1 MTLIEYFQNVVKF
14 ILDSRKVVALTGD
27 GISSVRGF
35 PHLEPS
41 QGSWKVVDPKTITSK
56 FFKDYPSAFW
66 RFQLEVIRAALNAQP
81 SEAHYALAELE
92 RLGKLRS
99 IITQS
104 VDGLHLKAG
113 SRNVIELYGNVRE
126 ALCTNC
132 GKVVPI
138 EEVVINIEEG
148 TLPPKCRDC
157 GNPLRTKLV
166 LFNEQVSRRT
176 LKKALYECKNCDL
189 IMVVGTSLRTYPAAY
204 LPVVAKLRGAKLVI
218 MNSEPTLLDEVADIV
233 VNANLGDALTSIV
246 MMVKE
251 TLRQRASN

>member
-1 MTLIEYFQNVVKF
+1 MTLAEYIQDVAKV

-27 GISSVRGF
+27 CISSENKY
-35 PHLEPS
+35 PHFEPS
-41 QGSWKVVDPKTITSK
+41 QGLWRLVGPDSLK
-56 FFKDYPSAFW
+56 KDPSAFW
-66 RFQLEVIRAALNAQP
+66 RFQLEVIRVALNAQP
-81 SEAHYALAELE
+81 TRAHYALAELE
-92 RLGKLRS
+92 RLGKLKS

-138 EEVVINIEEG
+138 EEVIIDIEGG
-148 TLPPKCRDC
+148 TFPPRCRDC
-157 GNPLRTKLV
+157 GNLLKTKVV
-166 LFNEQVSRRT
+166 LFNDQVPQGT

-189 IMVVGTSLRTYPAAY
+189 ILVVGTSLRTYPATY

-218 MNSEPTLLDEVADIV
+218 MNSGPTPLDEVADVV
-233 VNANLGDALTSIV
+233 VNANLGDVLASIV
-246 MMVKE
+246 MIVRE
-251 TLRQRASN
+251 TLRQRTST